1 MAKDINNNFK
11 EKESKTDIAYRLML
25 RKKKEKSFYELWEE
39 VKKEYATINNLSEEE
54 IKALDEEISFFYTN
68 ITLDGRFIN
77 VGDNKWNLRDRVPFD
92 KIHIDM
98 NDVYADEEQE
108 VDEELD
114 NDEDDKDYEDD
125 YEDSYDDS
133 TGSDA
138 DIRHYSEVASSD
150 DDEE

>member
-39 VKKEYATINNLSEEE
+39 VKKEYAAINNLSEEE
-54 IKALDEEISFFYTN
+54 INALDEEISFFYTN

-98 NDVYADEEQE
+98 NDVYADEDQE

-114 NDEDDKDYEDD
+114 DDEDDKDYEDD